1 MPRRQK
7 IGSLLRLI
15 YGNGWWRVCGGQ
27 MASIDL
33 TPGPACR
40 VIILLPTIG
49 QKAKATDLSSPLVGN
64 PDFGAMSN
72 LAANIKRNP
81 ERREKWQ

>member
-1 MPRRQK
+1 
-7 IGSLLRLI
+7 
-15 YGNGWWRVCGGQ
+15 

-40 VIILLPTIG
+40 VIISLPTIG

-72 LAANIKRNP
+72 LAANIRHNP
-81 ERREKWQ
+81 EQGGEVAVTDFLSVIFDPRSLGKCGRWKGGQW